1 MRVRART
8 SVRVNL
14 SVESRARAAADAAAK
29 IVFNEAFAEILDT
42 MGSKVWSWPRGES
55 PRNIVDTGLLRAS
68 GSVTINSTL
77 AHYRFVLNYA
87 EAVHYG
93 AWIYLFGDRTKER
106 VFLPPRPFVT
116 AVLGIERYPGITPYD
131 LQAQFRENFR
141 TAWRTQR

>member
-8 SVRVNL
+8 SVRINL

-42 MGSKVWSWPRGES
+42 TGSKVWSWPRGES
-55 PRNIVDTGLLRAS
+55 PRNIVDSGLLRAS

-87 EAVHYG
+87 TAVHNG
-93 AWIYLFGDRTKER
+93 AWIYPFGDRTKER